1 MTDFKILTLIVITAL
16 GIAYTVYQI
25 LTIDGE

>member
-1 MTDFKILTLIVITAL
+1 MIDLKIITIIAVIAL

>member
-1 MTDFKILTLIVITAL
+1 MIDLKIITIIAVTAL

-25 LTIDGE
+25 LTIDGD